1 MLNAIQAGADD
12 HAPGDG
18 RELLVT
24 VPGGFSPDATNI
36 ELKGAD
42 LRPFFESIPPGMSGT
57 PDSAFGQ
64 GSGSAS
70 MAFRISDALRR
81 EAPYI
86 VIDEDRSAQ
95 NLMVPC
101 YMSSADVW
109 SLAALLAGDRGWLMD
124 TSVIIAGSGMELLI
138 AQADRIVRLC
148 QHQPH
153 ALSVPEYRNGLHAY
167 YEKMAGFIPSPTGEK
182 QGEVSSNRV
191 DDHHV

>member
-1 MLNAIQAGADD
+1 
-12 HAPGDG
+12 
-18 RELLVT
+18 
-24 VPGGFSPDATNI
+24 
-36 ELKGAD
+36 
-42 LRPFFESIPPGMSGT
+42 
-57 PDSAFGQ
+57 
-64 GSGSAS
+64 

-101 YMSSADVW
+101 YMSSADVR
-109 SLAALLAGDRGWLMD
+109 SLAALL
-124 TSVIIAGSGMELLI
+124 AGSGMELLI

-167 YEKMAGFIPSPTGEK
+167 YEKMAGMIPKKSGESDVGK
-182 QGEVSSNRV
+182 
-191 DDHHV
+191 